1 MAGCERLARQEIV
14 PLPQLHVYAFVAQ
27 ERLAT
32 QAIDRTSGKVRGRD
46 PALSTKNRTIFH

>member
-1 MAGCERLARQEIV
+1 MAGCERLAGQEIV

-32 QAIDRTSGKVRGRD
+32 QAIDTASGKVRGRD
-46 PALSTKNRTIFH
+46 PARSTKNRTIFH